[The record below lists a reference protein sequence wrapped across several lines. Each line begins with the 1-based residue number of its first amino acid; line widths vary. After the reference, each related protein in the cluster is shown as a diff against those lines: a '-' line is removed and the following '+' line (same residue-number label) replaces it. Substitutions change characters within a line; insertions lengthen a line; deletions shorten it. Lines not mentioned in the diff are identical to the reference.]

1 MWGSPQTFSLGRKIS
16 NFFRELFFGGW
27 GRGGVTF
34 CTFLQQNK
42 LFPTGLKCRSRQKNY
57 DIQTVNCELTNL
69 NFLCMSVFQSIPTA
83 FNPAAPAKTRNLPK
97 VGDPVRINYCLAQYI
112 NFLVLPPNVLENIN
126 TVLTSVILSGPLY
139 CLVLFLFCSL

>member
-1 MWGSPQTFSLGRKIS
+1 MLFVCHPKILHKHCLQFRFRVKRPQEKLKTMLMQNFGMTNKEYYGMLWYFLEWSIPFMWGSPQTFSLGRKIS

-27 GRGGVTF
+27 GTGGVTF

-69 NFLCMSVFQSIPTA
+69 IFLCV
-83 FNPAAPAKTRNLPK
+83 
-97 VGDPVRINYCLAQYI
+97 C
-112 NFLVLPPNVLENIN
+112 FLVHFHSI
-126 TVLTSVILSGPLY
+126 
-139 CLVLFLFCSL
+139 